1 MAKSRTKKKSPS
13 YVLIFTIGIVL
24 IVALIALSQVLDQSA
39 PVEALNTQ
47 AVERVVQSDQ
57 DVPRVKM
64 QEAKNAFDSGEAVFV
79 DVRSLPSFEA
89 AHIPG
94 ALSIEI
100 PEIEAE
106 TAELDP
112 EGLYITYCT

>member
-1 MAKSRTKKKSPS
+1 MVKSRAKKKSPS

-24 IVALIALSQVLDQSA
+24 IVALIAVSQVLDQSA
-39 PVEALNTQ
+39 PVEALKTEP
-47 AVERVVQSDQ
+47 AERVVQSDQ
-57 DVPRVKM
+57 DVPRVKI
-64 QEAKNAFDSGEAVFV
+64 QEAKSAFDSGEAVFV

-100 PEIEAE
+100 PEMETE
-106 TAELDP
+106 TADLDP
-112 EGLYITYCT
+112 EELYITYCT

>member
-1 MAKSRTKKKSPS
+1 MAKSQTKKKSPS

-24 IVALIALSQVLDQSA
+24 IVILIAVSQVLDMSA
-39 PVEALNTQ
+39 PVESLNSVPAER
-47 AVERVVQSDQ
+47 AVLSDQ

-64 QEAKNAFDSGEAVFV
+64 QEAKSAFDSGEAVFV

-106 TAELDP
+106 TAKLDP